1 MRVTKEMGCF
11 WYDGEGE
18 HAQLRACVGR
28 SYGGWSVTTFW
39 PGRTYNCGGYG
50 AGGNLT
56 LEEAQAL
63 AEKFV
68 TGQPVPEDM
77 GGPHWEE
84 AANAKD

>member
-1 MRVTKEMGCF
+1 MRVTREIGMY

-39 PGRTYNCGGYG
+39 PGRTYNCGGIG
-50 AGGNLT
+50 AGGQFT

-68 TGQPVPEDM
+68 TGQTVPEDM

-84 AANAKD
+84 VSNAH

>member
-1 MRVTKEMGCF
+1 MGCF